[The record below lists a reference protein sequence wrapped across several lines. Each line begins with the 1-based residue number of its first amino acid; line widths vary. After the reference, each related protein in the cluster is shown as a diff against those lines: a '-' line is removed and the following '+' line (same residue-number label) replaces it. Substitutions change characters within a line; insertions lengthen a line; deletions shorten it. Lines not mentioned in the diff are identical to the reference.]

1 MTNNDSLFAADWL
14 ALREPA
20 DARARSSRLAE
31 VAGDW
36 LASRT
41 FNRAEII
48 DLGAGSGANLRYL
61 APRLTTNQSWTLIDH
76 DASLL
81 ARATES
87 KLPDCAHRSVSVTTR
102 TIDLN
107 ACLDDLPGEGLVTA
121 SALLDLVTR
130 EWIEKLIQACH
141 RANCAV
147 LFALS
152 VDGHMQIGDPSS
164 HTPET
169 KRDDAWIFNQVAT
182 HQRRNKGMG
191 RALGSEG
198 PEVLRQVLAENGYQV
213 YSAVTPWRLDTV
225 DLKLALAAL
234 DEWARAA
241 TTAAPESSYFIQT
254 WQARRQ
260 AALRQ
265 GLCSLQV
272 GHHDVLGLPIEP
284 ASARSNNVSGSKE

>member
-1 MTNNDSLFAADWL
+1 MTNNDTLFAADWL

-20 DARARSSRLAE
+20 DACARSSRLAE
-31 VAGDW
+31 AAGDW

-41 FNRAEII
+41 LNCAEII
-48 DLGAGSGANLRYL
+48 DLGAGTGANLRYL
-61 APRLTTNQSWTLIDH
+61 APRLATNQSWTLIDH

-81 ARATES
+81 ARAAES
-87 KLPDCAHRSVSVTTR
+87 TLPAHAHRTVSLTTR
-102 TIDLN
+102 TIDLD
-107 ACLDDLPGEGLVTA
+107 ACFDDLPSEGLVTA
-121 SALLDLVTR
+121 SALLDLVSR
-130 EWIEKLIQACH
+130 RWIEKLIQACY

-152 VDGHMQIGDPSS
+152 VDGHMQIGDPSTQ
-164 HTPET
+164 TPET
-169 KRDDAWIFNQVAT
+169 KRDDAWIFKQVAT

-191 RALGSEG
+191 RALGSDG
-198 PEVLRQVLAENGYQV
+198 PEVLRQVLAETGYQV

-241 TTAAPESSYFIQT
+241 ATAAPESSYFIQT
-254 WQARRQ
+254 WQTQRQ
-260 AALRQ
+260 TALRQ
-265 GLCSLQV
+265 GFCSLQI